1 MRRSSGSATH
11 LKLENGHLRGSLQV
25 NPDDLPGR
33 ALKVH
38 VFALDQ
44 RLIER
49 VRPNAVKPVRSTR
62 ADKDLELDHGA
73 HGTAAALPE
82 VDAAEKLARLGHDV
96 LEKVVARDG

>member
-1 MRRSSGSATH
+1 LEVH
-11 LKLENGHLRGSLQV
+11 L
-25 NPDDLPGR
+25 
-33 ALKVH
+33 
-38 VFALDQ
+38 FALYQ

-96 LEKVVARDG
+96 LEQVVARDG